1 MRASHTVG
9 IGVSR
14 TLTAQSMASRTVLQ
28 APSHWSRY
36 GRGLA
41 SIRHQSGIHSRNI
54 FYLTSYSSFAGA
66 QLCEPATTQVRA
78 RLVTC
83 GGGIKH
89 PHDLQ
94 GTSLA
99 TDRGTSVG
107 WEAG

>member
-54 FYLTSYSSFAGA
+54 SYLTSYSSFAGA
-66 QLCEPATTQVRA
+66 QLCEPATRGLERGWQPAVGVSTARRVRRGA
-78 RLVTC
+78 
-83 GGGIKH
+83 
-89 PHDLQ
+89 
-94 GTSLA
+94 SMA
-99 TDRGTSVG
+99 TDSGISVG